1 MSGNNINFDNKKI
14 KVSDFYK
21 NKKIFNIDGID
32 IDKILV
38 SKRVSYS
45 KNNSFKYFIEYNDND
60 IIRPFFVKLPQTT
73 SYINKLRDK
82 KTKVTTTTMSLMVKD
97 KQLFKNHNKIWEKIE
112 ILVKK
117 KLIANTFMVMM
128 IIIT

>member
-14 KVSDFYK
+14 KVSDFCK

-82 KTKVTTTTMSLMVKD
+82 KTKITTTTMSLMVKD